1 MMENKINIF
10 EEFSKLN
17 EQIIEQL
24 AKGLKEATAVTKP
37 NNQMEEVYEGYKA
50 IGEMLFYMKEGLVDA
65 GFTEDQAMQF
75 VIREYIE
82 QRTESKR

>member
-1 MMENKINIF
+1 MEYKVNIF
-10 EEFSKLN
+10 GDLYKFN
-17 EQIIEQL
+17 EKVIEL
-24 AKGLKEATAVTKP
+24 LEKRIKEDTNVTKS
-37 NNQMEEVYEGYKA
+37 NNQMEKVYEGYKA

-82 QRTESKR
+82 QRAGLKR

>member
-1 MMENKINIF
+1 MEYKVNIF
-10 EEFSKLN
+10 GDIYKFN
-17 EQIIEQL
+17 EKVIEL
-24 AKGLKEATAVTKP
+24 LEKRMKEDTNVTKS
-37 NNQMEEVYEGYKA
+37 NNQMEKVYEGYKA

-82 QRTESKR
+82 QRTESKG